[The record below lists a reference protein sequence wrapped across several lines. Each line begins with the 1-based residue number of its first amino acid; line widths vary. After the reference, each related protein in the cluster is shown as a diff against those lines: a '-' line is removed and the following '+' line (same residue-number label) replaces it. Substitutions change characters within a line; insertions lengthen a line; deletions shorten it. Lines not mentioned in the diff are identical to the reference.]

1 MASEQAI
8 RDAWSALRGAGIA
21 SPWKTEADFADAL
34 PTWLR
39 LLRDLTDVQLLEAL
53 DAHMRRS
60 EWWPRPSQL
69 LELAP
74 RPKAER
80 QAEDDWPGRLWMQVQ
95 PPGRRLALLDQATA
109 EVRWQPRCGRSFD
122 QRCGVECDPCCS
134 AIIARAD
141 ELAQQELEEQETAA

>member
-8 RDAWSALRGAGIA
+8 LGAWSALRGAGIVP
-21 SPWKTEADFADAL
+21 PWKTEADFADAL

-39 LLRDLTDVQLLEAL
+39 LLERLTDAQLLEAL

-95 PPGRRLALLDQATA
+95 PPGRRLALLDQAAA
-109 EVRWQPRCGRSFD
+109 EVREKPACGRSPD
-122 QRCGVECDPCCS
+122 QRCCVTCDPCCS
-134 AIIARAD
+134 ATIARAD
-141 ELAQQELEEQETAA
+141 ELAEDHLEQQETAA